1 MIVFGMTGFAF
12 HSLRLAS
19 PFTASSFTFGGI
31 RAAFDRSVLT
41 SLQFLR
47 GGAVKKMIC
56 DFL

>member
-12 HSLRLAS
+12 HSLRPAS

-31 RAAFDRSVLT
+31 RAAFDRSALS
-41 SLQFLR
+41 SLQFLE
-47 GGAVKKMIC
+47 GSVKKMIC

>member
-12 HSLRLAS
+12 HSLRPAS

-31 RAAFDRSVLT
+31 RAAFGRSALT
-41 SLQFLR
+41 SLQFL
-47 GGAVKKMIC
+47 GWGSKKMIC